1 MGFLG
6 DSDSKES
13 TCNAGDMGL
22 ISESGRSL
30 GERNGNPLWYSCLE
44 NYMDREAWWVT
55 VHTAAKTQT
64 QLSNTHTHQLY
75 F

>member
-44 NYMDREAWWVT
+44 NNMDREAWWVT

-64 QLSNTHTHQLY
+64 QLINTHTHQLY

>member
-44 NYMDREAWWVT
+44 NNMDREAWWVT